1 MHPQG
6 CNLVHVTIGC
16 ESYEK
21 EAEPLDSEEYYYEYR
36 GALERPTP
44 SDHLGHV
51 V

>member
-1 MHPQG
+1 MYPQG
-6 CNLVHVTIGC
+6 CNLVHVTAGS
-16 ESYEK
+16 ESSEK
-21 EAEPLDSEEYYYEYR
+21 EAEPLDSEEYNYEYS